1 MFWKYNLPAISWA
14 LLILLLCGLPGD
26 KIPEI
31 TFLEWLRP
39 DKIVHLIL
47 FGVLSFLFLKGF
59 TKQNQYPFINK
70 NAGKI
75 ALIICISYGGI
86 IEILQNLVFIHRI
99 GDIRDAAANAVGAVF
114 GLWIYNR
121 YFGRTVNN

>member
-1 MFWKYNLPAISWA
+1 MTGVQTCALPIY
-14 LLILLLCGLPGD
+14 
-26 KIPEI
+26 KIPEM

-47 FGVLSFLFLKGF
+47 FGVLCFLFLKGF

-86 IEILQNLVFIHRI
+86 IEILQNLVFIHRS
-99 GDIRDAAANAVGAVF
+99 GDIRDAAANAVGAVI

-121 YFGRTVNN
+121 YFGRTVSS